1 MMQHSASAQGQITG
15 MPQATAATMNTAA
28 QPQAQ
33 CMIPPAPQASQG
45 TPGMP
50 NMTAQAQVT
59 MSTGIGGNPASFAQ
73 LNTVTQQQHAQLPML
88 HHSQIKH
95 EQTNEVQAAFTDFTD
110 PNSQCNSL
118 NLDSLNNSGLLQF
131 ITDDQADSLTRFLDA
146 NMQPLDA
153 NMQQD
158 PMMVSLDD
166 PTDSFRDIHNQLSD
180 LNH

>member
-1 MMQHSASAQGQITG
+1 MMSHSASGQGQIPV
-15 MPQATAATMNTAA
+15 MPQATAINMNTAT
-28 QPQAQ
+28 QAQ
-33 CMIPPAPQASQG
+33 VQCMLPTAPQASQG

-73 LNTVTQQQHAQLPML
+73 LNTVPQQQQGQLPML

-95 EQTNEVQAAFTDFTD
+95 EQTNEVQAAFNDFPD

-118 NLDSLNNSGLLQF
+118 NLDSGLLQF
-131 ITDDQADSLTRFLDA
+131 ITDDQADSLTRLLDA
-146 NMQPLDA
+146 SMQPLDA

-166 PTDSFRDIHNQLSD
+166 TTDSFREIHNQLSN